1 MDGPVTLMMQK
12 TLLVKKDQAG
22 NQDAKKMRMLMVVRV
37 LARRRWRMVRVGV
50 GVRWGG
56 VGGGVGGGGGGWFW
70 GWVGGEDGRGGRGGG
85 WSCAGRRGVL
95 ESGRKQALGV
105 KVVFWVAEKV
115 RGAKAR
121 DSVI

>member
-50 GVRWGG
+50 GVGWGFGTEGAVGLELGWGRRREGRERWRMELRRQKMGVEERKEAGIGCEGG
-56 VGGGVGGGGGGWFW
+56 IL
-70 GWVGGEDGRGGRGGG
+70 GRGE
-85 WSCAGRRGVL
+85 V
-95 ESGRKQALGV
+95 EEQKH
-105 KVVFWVAEKV
+105 
-115 RGAKAR
+115 
-121 DSVI
+121 VIR